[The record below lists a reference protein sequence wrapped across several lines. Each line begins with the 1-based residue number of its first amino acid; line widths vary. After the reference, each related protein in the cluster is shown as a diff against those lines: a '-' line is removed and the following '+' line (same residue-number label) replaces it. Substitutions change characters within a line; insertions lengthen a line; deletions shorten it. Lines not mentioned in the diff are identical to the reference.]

1 MSLSAAPKKDENPN
15 LTARILSK
23 HPAHKVY
30 EAIYDGSIEGLDSI
44 TIFSDTQRDK
54 YSQQMFTS
62 CSARCALAR
71 AHTRNRINFA
81 LALLGFAK
89 RTCFARHYRNKARRV
104 KRTTVRISKFKIR

>member
-23 HPAHKVY
+23 HPAPKVY

-44 TIFSDTQRDK
+44 NIFSDTQRDK

-62 CSARCALAR
+62 HLLCARQGAR
-71 AHTRNRINFA
+71 SRE
-81 LALLGFAK
+81 
-89 RTCFARHYRNKARRV
+89 RTLV
-104 KRTTVRISKFKIR
+104 TE